1 MRFYKLPLQGAF
13 LVEPELREDERGAF
27 ARTWCQREFAVQDL
41 DTRLVQ
47 CSMSYSRRKGT
58 LRGMHYQAAPH
69 VEAKLVRCTRGAI
82 YAVVADMRPQS
93 PSYKLWC
100 HMELTADNR
109 HAVFVPASCAFGFM
123 TLADDSEVFYQ
134 MSEFFYP
141 ELARGFRYDD
151 PAFGITWPEAPA
163 AISPRDLA
171 QPRFVE
177 TPRG

>member
-1 MRFYKLPLQGAF
+1 MRFSKLPLAGVF
-13 LVEPELREDERGAF
+13 LVEPELREDDRGAF
-27 ARTWCQREFAVQDL
+27 ARTWCQREFASQHL

-47 CSMSYSRRKGT
+47 CSTSYSRKKGT

-69 VEAKLVRCTRGAI
+69 AEAKLVRCTRGVI
-82 YAVVADMRPQS
+82 YAVVADMRPQN
-93 PSYKLWC
+93 PTFKRWC

-109 HAVFVPASCAFGFM
+109 HGVYVPAGCAFGFE

-151 PAFGITWPEAPA
+151 PAFGIAWPEKPA
-163 AISPRDLA
+163 VISARDLA
-171 QPRFVE
+171 HPAFTE
-177 TPRG
+177 PSGD